1 MLKNIGIGILVLI
14 FLGVIFGE
22 SGTSENPAKNG
33 SSSNSVQPDK
43 KQVEVIEVTS
53 IKLYREYEQ
62 NEISA
67 DNKYKGNF
75 VKVTGI
81 IDDIGKDILD
91 SMYITLKGSEFIG
104 GVQVFFEDEDNG
116 VVATLSKN
124 TRVTVVCKVDGLMM
138 NVLCNDA
145 VLVN

>member
-22 SGTSENPAKNG
+22 SETSENPAKNG
-33 SSSNSVQPDK
+33 SSSNSVEPDK